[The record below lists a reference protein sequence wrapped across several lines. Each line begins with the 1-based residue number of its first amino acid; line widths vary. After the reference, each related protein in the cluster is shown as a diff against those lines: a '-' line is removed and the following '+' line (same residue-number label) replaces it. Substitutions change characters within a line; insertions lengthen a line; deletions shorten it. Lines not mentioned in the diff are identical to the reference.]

1 MSQSTDVPIE
11 ATRTDGRLGLV
22 VEDQRT
28 RDLRMVVYA
37 DDHVVLL
44 RDESN
49 ATSLLARDAF
59 ERSLGTRYRV
69 RPDARPAIDG
79 GPLADLRA
87 ALKDYEAADG
97 RKAAH
102 KAEALRETVDVFA
115 AKASQPEDSDEPS
128 DGPSDDEVDVTFEE
142 VPGIGP
148 KTAGNLR
155 AHGFVTEADVAA
167 ATDEELLGVAG
178 LGPESLA
185 ALREFV
191 GS

>member
-44 RDESN
+44 RDETD

-59 ERSLGTRYRV
+59 ERSLGSRYRV

-79 GPLADLRA
+79 GPMADLRA
-87 ALKDYEAADG
+87 ALEEYERTEG

-115 AKASQPEDSDEPS
+115 PAEAPSTEDGDESTDGSS
-128 DGPSDDEVDVTFEE
+128 DGRDVAFEE
-142 VPGIGP
+142 VPGIGS

-155 AHGFVTEADVAA
+155 AHGFVTQADVAA

-191 GS
+191 E